1 MERKVKGHVKPTR
14 SVSSNRWMH
23 EHVTDPFVQQAKKLG
38 YRSRSAFKII
48 EVNDKFHLFK
58 RGMVVVD
65 LGASPGG
72 WSQIAAPQV
81 GVGSGKQAGR
91 VIAIDL
97 IEMQALPGVE
107 FLQVDFSTDQGLAA
121 VVGAMGAS
129 CKADLVL
136 SDMAPNMS
144 GIGISDQAKSIGLC
158 ELALDFAARFLR
170 PDGALVV
177 KTFQGSGF
185 TEFLRDM
192 KATFGD
198 VKTLKPKSS
207 RDRSSEVYLV
217 GRGLRAES
225 AVG

>member
-107 FLQVDFSTDQGLAA
+107 FLLVDFSTDQGLAA
-121 VVGAMGAS
+121 VVDALGAS

-192 KATFGD
+192 KATFGY

-207 RDRSSEVYLV
+207 RAPGARRFRQTNNE
-217 GRGLRAES
+217 
-225 AVG
+225 

>member
-121 VVGAMGAS
+121 VVDALGAS

-158 ELALDFAARFLR
+158 ELALHFAARFLR

-217 GRGLRAES
+217 GRGLRPES